1 MAVPHRRE
9 GLERRDVAPR
19 VNHQAFHSP
28 SPLYTIQFRQGRNA
42 TSDCLVRHIRPYTL
56 HGYTHY
62 GYTG

>member
-28 SPLYTIQFRQGRNA
+28 TPLCMKYGHTV
-42 TSDCLVRHIRPYTL
+42 SSRPECDF
-56 HGYTHY
+56 
-62 GYTG
+62 